1 VNRLKFCV
9 AVMFCL
15 VLTSL
20 AATYAAERESGD
32 DPRWPDVALDEPQWP
47 NIRLDDIEAPRVN
60 PRPAFVDPQAVEDR
74 IMGRKRNAAKP
85 MPASKF
91 ETAPSPAAAATGLD
105 ANASVAARWPTLPPE
120 KQPWP
125 FVFEGGAR
133 YWFSSGSMKF
143 GFSNGSPYFGNPTS
157 TLDWQRLTAH
167 TGEVFARIDHMPSGV
182 FVKGLVGGG
191 SIKDGHIVDRDFFV
205 TQFKFSDTT
214 SDVSN
219 GNSRFAMFDVGW
231 AYSPLPNMRLGF
243 FVGYHYWHEKVTAN
257 GILCNIASTL
267 GCPSINAVVTGFD
280 TPVLSYEPTWHAVR
294 IGGESKLWINDRWSF
309 SGEFAVIPYAVMQNK
324 DSHLLRQDFAD
335 LGTAPNIVT
344 KSKYAYGVEAEL
356 FVNYAVTPNI
366 EIGAGVRYWGLA
378 SRMGDV
384 RFGPE
389 FDTTNKLTNFDQE
402 RYGVLLHAKGRF

>member
-1 VNRLKFCV
+1 
-9 AVMFCL
+9 MFGI
-15 VLTSL
+15 VLTASV
-20 AATYAAERESGD
+20 ASRAPAG
-32 DPRWPDVALDEPQWP
+32 PQWPDVALDEPQWP
-47 NIRLDDIEAPRVN
+47 NIRLDDIDAPRLN
-60 PRPAFVDPQAVEDR
+60 QRPTFVDPQDVEDR
-74 IMGRKRNAAKP
+74 IMSRKRKAAPKP
-85 MPASKF
+85 SLVSKPDLV
-91 ETAPSPAAAATGLD
+91 PSPAAAATGLD
-105 ANASVAARWPTLPPE
+105 ANASVAARWPALPPE

-143 GFSNGSPYFGNPTS
+143 GFTNGSPYFGNPTS

-294 IGGESKLWINDRWSF
+294 IGAESKLWVNDRWSF